1 MAQETLEQKLQAAYA
16 EIARLQEVIKKMK
29 RAAKGDGFKPLYPG
43 QSRGY

>member
-29 RAAKGDGFKPLYPG
+29 RAKAGEFKPLYPG